1 MSTTTTEARASPVS
15 AWRAARVLTRL
26 RLRRQWNQIR
36 SASRFRK
43 ASPAR
48 TGTRRKASLGWL
60 LTAFVAL
67 AMIGNFVNLSYQGMA
82 NLEKALA
89 RLKSPEQ
96 SSGVGSACS
105 LRQ

>member
-60 LTAFVAL
+60 LTAFIAL